1 MDLIVGEKK
10 KRIRGKRNKNKKK
23 GNPKKI
29 LKRKLA
35 ASATV
40 TTTTKKKSVK
50 QQQQQPNN
58 NTSVLSVDS
67 TKDPPDKLIQSNSS
81 SLSKDSTLEN
91 NELIKKDE
99 VKKEEKVEVEKQID
113 EEEIKIE
120 EVIEIPVSTK
130 SKLETKLTIESAI
143 LRTANG
149 KCKKKEEP
157 ENVQDDVENLS
168 MSTNE
173 NDNSWVEVP
182 IRSKK
187 TKKKISI
194 PKSNPSSAPVSPRTK
209 LTQTKKVVRS
219 RRSSSGP
226 SLEHRRISVRP
237 NQTKKENSESKELKN
252 NRSKSSS
259 SLTEMI
265 PKESNPNSSNLI
277 TRSPPVKR
285 IKIVPR
291 VCQRN
296 SPTKVDSTPNVTAAR
311 VRSASCSPQRT
322 STTSPRRS
330 HSASARSRKSPVRK
344 SVPTN
349 ESTQSPPGN
358 KRVRI
363 DKPNSTNT
371 QQRRCRL
378 YRTTNR
384 QTQMHVLYT
393 HEEEHEVANALSKE
407 ISSYVDYLKNIVRN
421 HHLRLID
428 KIIQRVRCSVG
439 SLWSSAV
446 IRVYGSIATGLC
458 IPESDLDLVVCIPDE
473 SVGGSPVLLLAA
485 ELKGKPWVDQIQ
497 AIYTAKVPVIKMVI
511 DGLSVDITFDVRI
524 QNQAIHYYAQ
534 TDLDHSNQSNSHTGI
549 NTTNYILQLKKDY
562 PALEPLVLIIKQY
575 LYCVLLNSSYTGGLA
590 SYSLVLMVASYLK
603 FYGKSSKNLGTLL
616 LGFFELYGKLFDY
629 DNAGLSIM
637 EPE

>member
-265 PKESNPNSSNLI
+265 PKTSESSNA
-277 TRSPPVKR
+277 V
-285 IKIVPR
+285 
-291 VCQRN
+291 
-296 SPTKVDSTPNVTAAR
+296 
-311 VRSASCSPQRT
+311 
-322 STTSPRRS
+322 
-330 HSASARSRKSPVRK
+330 
-344 SVPTN
+344 
-349 ESTQSPPGN
+349 
-358 KRVRI
+358 
-363 DKPNSTNT
+363 
-371 QQRRCRL
+371 
-378 YRTTNR
+378 
-384 QTQMHVLYT
+384 
-393 HEEEHEVANALSKE
+393 
-407 ISSYVDYLKNIVRN
+407 
-421 HHLRLID
+421 
-428 KIIQRVRCSVG
+428 
-439 SLWSSAV
+439 SL
-446 IRVYGSIATGLC
+446 
-458 IPESDLDLVVCIPDE
+458 
-473 SVGGSPVLLLAA
+473 
-485 ELKGKPWVDQIQ
+485 
-497 AIYTAKVPVIKMVI
+497 
-511 DGLSVDITFDVRI
+511 
-524 QNQAIHYYAQ
+524 
-534 TDLDHSNQSNSHTGI
+534 
-549 NTTNYILQLKKDY
+549 
-562 PALEPLVLIIKQY
+562 
-575 LYCVLLNSSYTGGLA
+575 
-590 SYSLVLMVASYLK
+590 
-603 FYGKSSKNLGTLL
+603 
-616 LGFFELYGKLFDY
+616 
-629 DNAGLSIM
+629 
-637 EPE
+637 

>member
-40 TTTTKKKSVK
+40 TTPTKKKSVK
-50 QQQQQPNN
+50 QQSNN
-58 NTSVLSVDS
+58 NTSVDS
-67 TKDPPDKLIQSNSS
+67 TKDPPDKFIQSNSS
-81 SLSKDSTLEN
+81 DSSKDNISNNN
-91 NELIKKDE
+91 NESIKKE
-99 VKKEEKVEVEKQID
+99 VKKEEKLEKEDDD
-113 EEEIKIE
+113 EEVIKIE
-120 EVIEIPVSTK
+120 EVIEKPLIVSYAR

-157 ENVQDDVENLS
+157 ENIQDEVENSS

-194 PKSNPSSAPVSPRTK
+194 SKSNPSSAPVSPRTQ
-209 LTQTKKVVRS
+209 LTQTKKAVRS

-226 SLEHRRISVRP
+226 SLEHRRISIRS
-237 NQTKKENSESKELKN
+237 NQTKKETSESKELKN

-265 PKESNPNSSNLI
+265 PKETNHVSSNLV
-277 TRSPPVKR
+277 TRSPPIKR

-291 VCQRN
+291 VCQR
-296 SPTKVDSTPNVTAAR
+296 SPPKVDSPTVTAAR
-311 VRSASCSPQRT
+311 VRSASCSPHRT

-344 SVPTN
+344 SAPAN

-363 DKPNSTNT
+363 DKPNSTTT

-384 QTQMHVLYT
+384 QTQMHVLHT

-407 ISSYVDYLKNIVRN
+407 ISSYVDYLKNIVRT

-458 IPESDLDLVVCIPDE
+458 IP
-473 SVGGSPVLLLAA
+473 
-485 ELKGKPWVDQIQ
+485 
-497 AIYTAKVPVIKMVI
+497 
-511 DGLSVDITFDVRI
+511 
-524 QNQAIHYYAQ
+524 
-534 TDLDHSNQSNSHTGI
+534 
-549 NTTNYILQLKKDY
+549 
-562 PALEPLVLIIKQY
+562 
-575 LYCVLLNSSYTGGLA
+575 
-590 SYSLVLMVASYLK
+590 
-603 FYGKSSKNLGTLL
+603 
-616 LGFFELYGKLFDY
+616 
-629 DNAGLSIM
+629 
-637 EPE
+637 